1 MYILRLNPMTAN
13 AESVVAVAVSETQE
27 ALIQLMEDETVEPY
41 TDGRFHKAFRSGGL
55 LEWYNKPND
64 NMEAWVGISAILDIG
79 TRDDWAV
86 EAAMSFDEHVASLPC
101 V

>member
-13 AESVVAVAVSETQE
+13 AERVVAVAVSETQE
-27 ALIQLMEDETVEPY
+27 ALIQLMKDETVEPY
-41 TDGRFHKAFRSGGL
+41 TDGRFHKVFRRGEL
-55 LEWYNKPND
+55 LEWYNKPGPT
-64 NMEAWVGISAILDIG
+64 MEAWIGFSAILDIG

-86 EAAMSFDEHVASLPC
+86 EAAMSFDEHVANIPH